1 MELHQRIFQG
11 LCSTEAAGDLG
22 GRPQPAQGWYR
33 QNCQVVELIDAVA
46 GVLGEQLVEDLPR
59 FGTELL
65 KEIGVVPADTAYP
78 FVAGGERLVP
88 GDVHEDVQS
97 VYSHQTSL
105 FFQVASIDPQIGEI
119 FGQLLARRWIR
130 PFGAELGGGAGK
142 EAADGVGNEIPVLHQ
157 LRLPGHRIELV
168 EGLADHPHLFVSH
181 VETVIRSAL
190 DVSLIGI
197 TIRNGVPVFRFRL
210 GDHQLLDYFTLLVDG
225 LPVDALR
232 RAVELGIGE
241 DDGRPGVVDDVKG
254 ELVRVF
260 VDARP
265 TPDDL
270 FEHRH

>member
-1 MELHQRIFQG
+1 M
-11 LCSTEAAGDLG
+11 
-22 GRPQPAQGWYR
+22 
-33 QNCQVVELIDAVA
+33 A
-46 GVLGEQLVEDLPR
+46 GVLGEQLVEDLSR
-59 FGTELL
+59 LGTELL
-65 KEIGVVPADTAYP
+65 EELGVVPADTAHP
-78 FVAGGERLVP
+78 FVAGGQRVIP
-88 GDVHEDVQS
+88 GDVHEDVQG
-97 VYSHQTSL
+97 VGAHQTRL
-105 FFQVASIDPQIGEI
+105 FFQVTSIYPPVSEI
-119 FGQLLARRWIR
+119 VSQLLAGHGIR
-130 PFGAELGGGAGK
+130 PCGTQLRRGSGAGK
-142 EAADGVGNEIPVLHQ
+142 EAADGVGDEIPVLHQ

-190 DVSLIGI
+190 DVSLIGL
-197 TIRNGVPVFRFRL
+197 TMRRGVPVFRLRL
-210 GDHQLLDYFTLLVDG
+210 GDHQLLDYVTLLVDG

-241 DDGRPGVVDDVKG
+241 EDGRPGVVDDVKG